1 MSEYLGIDVAK
12 WQGVID
18 WAKVKKAGVKL
29 AILKITQKNSAIEGA
44 FERNYAGC
52 KAQSIPVGGYRYV
65 YARTVT
71 EAQKEARALVSVLK
85 GWEMPCGV
93 WLDMEDQSLV
103 KCGKSTLAAVIEAER
118 KILAA
123 AGYTV
128 GVYCNQYWYNSVLPS
143 HSISLPWW
151 IAKYGSNNGRKQSPP
166 KIRQGQT
173 LYGWQYTSKGRV
185 SGVSGAVDLDA
196 VYVAP
201 PGMKKDSEALP
212 TLRKGDRGEYV
223 RYLQQLLNAKGC
235 QLQADGIWGVQTD
248 TAVRNFQYKAGL
260 VVDGIVGPKTWAALM
275 SSQK

>member
-1 MSEYLGIDVAK
+1 MEYLGIDVAK

-18 WAKVKKAGVKL
+18 WAKVRKAGVKL
-29 AILKITQKNSAIEGA
+29 AILKITQKNGAIEGA

-52 KAQSIPVGGYRYV
+52 IAQGIPVGGYRYV
-65 YARTVT
+65 YAKTVN

-85 GWEMPCGV
+85 GREMPCGV
-93 WLDMEDQSLV
+93 WLDMEDKSLL

-123 AGYTV
+123 AGYMV

-143 HSISLPWW
+143 HSINLPWW
-151 IAKYGSNNGRKQSPP
+151 IAKYGSNNGKKQSPP

-173 LYGWQYTSKGRV
+173 LYGWQYTSKGGI
-185 SGVSGAVDLDA
+185 SGIHGAVDLDA

-201 PGMKKDSEALP
+201 PGVKKDNATRP

-223 RYLQQLLNAKGC
+223 RYLQQLLNVKGY

-260 VVDGIVGPKTWAALM
+260 TVDGIVGPKTWAALV
-275 SSQK
+275 K